1 MFSEDNLSNRL
12 LLLFRPT
19 QMNEYTPGASQ
30 EEIDRIRNDPEY
42 RKKP

>member
-12 LLLFRPT
+12 LLLFQPT
-19 QMNEYTPGASQ
+19 QMKKDTPGASQ